1 MTMLKIL
8 IADDHPIVRR
18 GLQQILSGEADV
30 AMVGEAQNST
40 EVLDLVRTQKWDA
53 VVLDITMPGRGGLD
67 TLKELNRLYPS
78 LPVLMLSIHPEDQY
92 AVRAFRAGAA
102 GYMTKESAPDEL
114 IKAIRKI
121 TRGGKYVSPTLAE
134 KLAFI
139 LKAEPLSHH
148 SLSDREYQVM
158 IMIASGKTPSEIAE
172 EMCLSIKTI
181 STYRERILAKMKMKN
196 NAELTY
202 YAVKHNLVA

>member
-1 MTMLKIL
+1 MLKIL

-30 AMVGEAQNST
+30 AMVGEAQNSA
-40 EVLDLVRTQKWDA
+40 EVLELVRTQEWDV

-67 TLKELNRLYPS
+67 TLKELKRLYPS

-102 GYMTKESAPDEL
+102 GYMTKGSAPDEL
-114 IKAIRKI
+114 IRAIRKI
-121 TRGGKYVSPTLAE
+121 TKGGKYVSPTLAE

-139 LKAEPLSHH
+139 MEAEPPSHH

-158 IMIASGKTPSEIAE
+158 LMIGSGKTLSQIAE
-172 EMCLSIKTI
+172 EMHLSIKTI
-181 STYRERILAKMKMKN
+181 STYRERILTKMKMKS